1 MSLKSLR
8 TPLRHT
14 AVAVVTASAICL
26 PATSAFA
33 DSSTEPAPR
42 TANKTAP
49 EDELPDGIE
58 LTNTKPAPKT
68 ANKTAPELPDGIELS
83 STQPGVRGSEVKV
96 KTPRGGVAAGEKPA
110 ATSADGTTAAVG
122 TAAGA
127 LLLAGAGTLVIR
139 RRAAARHDG

>member
-14 AVAVVTASAICL
+14 AVAVVAASAICL

-33 DSSTEPAPR
+33 DSGPKPSPR
-42 TANKTAP
+42 TERETRV
-49 EDELPDGIE
+49 ERSPDA
-58 LTNTKPAPKT
+58 TK
-68 ANKTAPELPDGIELS
+68 S
-83 STQPGVRGSEVKV
+83 PGRERGAKGSEGRGE
-96 KTPRGGVAAGEKPA
+96 TPRGGVEAGEKPA